1 MRMQMRQSGGT
12 VIFHMLR
19 APLKIHN
26 YGRKPTFSC
35 FLQQMSQWA
44 TGLGRETLSL
54 SPSSPDSLSPA
65 APNWLSICA
74 EGHLGPKRAVSTS
87 VLPESF
93 PDQAM
98 GHPPSIAA
106 GQHIPGPHPMRIT
119 IKIGIL
125 GTHYSPSKFRVWL
138 PIILFGHRPVETHVL
153 KSTHLLQCFWM

>member
-1 MRMQMRQSGGT
+1 MRMQVRQGGDT

-19 APLKIHN
+19 ARLKIHNN
-26 YGRKPTFSC
+26 YGRKPTFPC

-44 TGLGRETLSL
+44 TGLRRETLSPQQRRIDWVSVQRGTWDPRGL
-54 SPSSPDSLSPA
+54 SAHLCFRSL
-65 APNWLSICA
+65 
-74 EGHLGPKRAVSTS
+74 
-87 VLPESF
+87 

-98 GHPPSIAA
+98 GHPPSTAA

-119 IKIGIL
+119 MKIGIL

-153 KSTHLLQCFWM
+153 KSTHLPQCFWM